1 MERTGDSRIPLKQI
15 EGVLQPISEAHG
27 MPNDAYTSDVYF
39 AFERDN
45 VFGPSWTCIGF
56 AGDLPQNA
64 YVKPVDFMGLPL
76 LIIRNREGEI
86 QVFHNVCSHRGM
98 KLVKEA
104 GELKG
109 MICCPYHSWAYDLN
123 GKLVGTPHIGG
134 MNQHRDERFR
144 CEKHGLKPLR
154 STVWM
159 GLVFVN
165 LSGDAEPFEDFILPL
180 AQRWKAFVG
189 ENGLDLMRQ
198 SDAGENLEIE
208 VACNWKLAVEN
219 YCEAYHLPGPSFS

>member
-76 LIIRNREGEI
+76 LIIAI
-86 QVFHNVCSHRGM
+86 
-98 KLVKEA
+98 
-104 GELKG
+104 
-109 MICCPYHSWAYDLN
+109 
-123 GKLVGTPHIGG
+123 GKV
-134 MNQHRDERFR
+134 RFR
-144 CEKHGLKPLR
+144 Y
-154 STVWM
+154 SIMFAAT
-159 GLVFVN
+159 
-165 LSGDAEPFEDFILPL
+165 
-180 AQRWKAFVG
+180 G
-189 ENGLDLMRQ
+189 E
-198 SDAGENLEIE
+198 
-208 VACNWKLAVEN
+208 
-219 YCEAYHLPGPSFS
+219 